1 MESYLIIVFRGFW
14 RFLCFV
20 GLIRSCC
27 WGFYLFIYLSF
38 AVIQRISDT
47 LAQLLLLL
55 VNSRLSYNL
64 LVLAIFQHL

>member
-1 MESYLIIVFRGFW
+1 MESYLIIVFRRFW
-14 RFLCFV
+14 RFV

-27 WGFYLFIYLSF
+27 WGFFFTF

>member
-27 WGFYLFIYLSF
+27 WGGFFIYLSF